1 MSCHLNLFICIWTP
15 SATDIRDKG
24 NVKRMLPKSSGYM
37 EIGVCS
43 GIGVLVIP
51 IDGMLLMTSLYVP
64 TIFVSIGG
72 SF

>member
-1 MSCHLNLFICIWTP
+1 
-15 SATDIRDKG
+15 
-24 NVKRMLPKSSGYM
+24 M

-64 TIFVSIGG
+64 TIFVSIGDP
-72 SF
+72 FNIPERVLI